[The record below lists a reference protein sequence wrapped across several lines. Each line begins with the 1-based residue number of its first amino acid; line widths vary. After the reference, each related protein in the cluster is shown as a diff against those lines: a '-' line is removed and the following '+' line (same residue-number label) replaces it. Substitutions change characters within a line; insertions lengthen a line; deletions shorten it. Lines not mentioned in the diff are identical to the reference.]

1 LSAESPAIVPVTLT
15 TGVDVFA
22 SPLAGELAEDEPF
35 VAGGAGSEAALDE
48 TLPKRPSRKMQR
60 PAIDRHAD
68 RLCVGFRWD
77 FSTQSLVRFIAQV
90 ERGSFNDR
98 STTAAESDVGPGS

>member
-1 LSAESPAIVPVTLT
+1 MPAESPAIVPVRVVN
-15 TGVDVFA
+15 GADVFA
-22 SPLAGELAEDEPF
+22 SPLVEELAEDEPF
-35 VAGGAGSEAALDE
+35 VADGAGSEAALDD
-48 TLPKRPSRKMQR
+48 TLPHRPSRRAQR

-77 FSTQSLVRFIAQV
+77 FSTQSLFKFVAQV

-98 STTAAESDVGPGS
+98 RLRST